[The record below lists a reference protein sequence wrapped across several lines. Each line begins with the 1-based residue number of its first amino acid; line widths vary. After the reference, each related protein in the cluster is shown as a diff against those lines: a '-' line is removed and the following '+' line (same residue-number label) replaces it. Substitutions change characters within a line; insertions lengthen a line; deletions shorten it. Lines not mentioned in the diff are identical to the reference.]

1 MTTHDPQAA
10 ADQLLLVI
18 PGMMRNLSAELRSS
32 GRNLA
37 PSHFNL
43 LARLHHEHSMTLGEL
58 ASDSAVSA
66 ATMSRTVSTLEGR
79 GWIRRSNSAEDGR
92 IVLVELTREG
102 EAILQDI
109 TRQARDWIM
118 DRLQLL
124 SEEKLQTLLDGLEV
138 LSALTEEPEGQVE
151 KQRTG

>member
-1 MTTHDPQAA
+1 MTIHDPQAA

-18 PGMMRNLSAELRSS
+18 PGMMRNLAAELRSS

-43 LARLHHEHSMTLGEL
+43 LACLHHEHRMTLGEL
-58 ASDSAVSA
+58 AHDSAVSA
-66 ATMSRTVSTLEGR
+66 ATMSRTVSTLEDR
-79 GWIRRSNSAEDGR
+79 GWIRRSNSPEDGR
-92 IVLVELTREG
+92 VVLVELTREG

-109 TRQARDWIM
+109 TRQARDWMM
-118 DRLQLL
+118 DRLHLL
-124 SEEKLQTLLDGLEV
+124 TDEELQTLLDGLEV
-138 LSALTEEPEGQVE
+138 LSALTEAPQDQVK